1 MVRFDDHL
9 SPQPYSAD
17 RTPADRASADR
28 PSADRALSLKRTPS
42 RGRSRLKNVLI
53 LTVCF
58 LLVAV
63 YAATYY
69 WAESLWFQELG
80 FLNEFWLRSQ
90 TKVFCGLIVLL
101 VSLGITFFNLRLAD
115 RLRFRE
121 NCLLPTQR
129 NLRSS
134 LGLKGLLA
142 GLLGLGL
149 IIGGLLVYH
158 GSLAFYALTSDRTT
172 IPAPFGLD
180 VQLDSY
186 LLQQLINNV
195 GLFALLVGGAV
206 ALISLPR
213 FLIRLSAVLLSTFF
227 AVIATE
233 EWARLLP
240 SLNPTSFNQADP
252 VFGRDLSFYIFK
264 LPIWELVNMWISGVL
279 LFVLAAVLL
288 MYLLAG
294 ETLQQGQFVGFSE
307 QQQRHLYAIAASV
320 LFMTSLSHWLDRF
333 ELLYSTQGVT
343 YGASFTDIHVDL
355 PVNAALS
362 LISLGLSLFLAWRT
376 LAWPRLRRSQ
386 PLRRPSSSRPQRRS
400 AWQRFPLRHPIITT
414 IALYVLCALLGNTLV
429 PWVVQ
434 RTVVQ
439 PNELLRERPYI
450 ERTIAFTRKAF
461 GLTDIEVESFNPQGT
476 LTAQDIQQNEL
487 TIGNIRLWD
496 TRPLLESNRQ
506 LQQIRLYYEF
516 ADADVDRYTLAS
528 DNPSSENQ
536 LSEDRRQVLISARE
550 LNYEQVPTEA
560 QTWVNEHL
568 TYTHGYGFTMSPV
581 NTAGPSGL
589 PEYFIKD
596 IAHNPSSADVA
607 RSIPVDKPRIYYGE
621 LTNTYVMPNSRVPE
635 LDYPSGSENVYNRY
649 DGEGGIGIGPF
660 WRRLL
665 FAKHLGDWKM
675 LLTDDFTPDTRLMFR
690 RNIAERVRQIA
701 PFIAFDDD
709 PYLVIADT
717 EGAYSPV
724 SEGTD
729 KSYLYWMIDAYTTS
743 DHYPYSDPDSNAFN
757 YIRNS
762 VKVVID
768 AYNGSVHFYIADE
781 SDPII
786 RTWARIFP
794 DMFRPLSAMPKSLF
808 AHIRYPHDFSLI
820 QSNQLFIYHM
830 TDPQVFYNREDLWR
844 APNEIYANEEQVVEP
859 YYITMELTGEDAGE
873 FVLLRPFT
881 PARRNN
887 LIALLAARSDGEDY
901 GKQLLY
907 EFPKQELVF
916 GPEQIEARINQ
927 EPEIS
932 QRISLWNTQGSRA
945 NQGNLLV
952 IPIDESV
959 LYVEPLYLEAEQNRL
974 PILARVIVA
983 YKNRIAMSKTLEQGL
998 QAIFSS
1004 AESDDSTVLQEL
1016 GNSDG
1021 VEELLLPNAEDPNAI
1036 EGDTDISGV
1045 VVSD

>member
-1 MVRFDDHL
+1 M
-9 SPQPYSAD
+9 
-17 RTPADRASADR
+17 
-28 PSADRALSLKRTPS
+28 
-42 RGRSRLKNVLI
+42 LI
-53 LTVCF
+53 
-58 LLVAV
+58 AA
-63 YAATYY
+63 YAGTYY
-69 WAESLWFQELG
+69 WAESLWFQELT

-90 TKVFCGLIVLL
+90 VQVASGLITLL

-115 RLRFRE
+115 RLRFNE
-121 NCLLPTQR
+121 SCLLPTQN
-129 NLRSS
+129 NLRNG
-134 LGLKGLLA
+134 LGLKGLLPV
-142 GLLGLGL
+142 LIGLGMLVGGAL
-149 IIGGLLVYH
+149 IYH
-158 GSLAFYALTSDRTT
+158 GSLAFYELTSDRAD
-172 IPAPFGLD
+172 IPDPFGLD
-180 VQLDSY
+180 FQLDGY
-186 LLQQLINNV
+186 LLRQLA
-195 GLFALLVGGAV
+195 GDPWLLLLLLGGAV
-206 ALISLPR
+206 AFITLPR
-213 FLIRLSAVLLSTFF
+213 ILIRISAVLLSTFF

-240 SLNPTSFNQADP
+240 SLNPTPFNQTDP
-252 VFGRDLSFYIFK
+252 VFGQDLSFYIFK
-264 LPIWELVNMWISGVL
+264 LPIWELVNMWMSGLL
-279 LFVLAAVLL
+279 LFLLAAVLL

-294 ETLQQGQFVGFSE
+294 ETLQQGRFVGFSP
-307 QQQRHLYAIAASV
+307 QQQRHLYAIAACV
-320 LFMTSLSHWLDRF
+320 LFITSLSHWLDRF
-333 ELLYSTQGVT
+333 ERLYSTQGVT

-376 LAWPRLRRSQ
+376 LAWDRLRRSLTRARPALR
-386 PLRRPSSSRPQRRS
+386 PLSSAPGNRPPAPKKQRWRHVL
-400 AWQRFPLRHPIITT
+400 FGHPIIVT
-414 IALYVLCALLGNTLV
+414 ITLYFLCALLGNTFV
-429 PWVVQ
+429 PWLVQ
-434 RTVVQ
+434 RVVVQ

-461 GLTDIEVESFNPQGT
+461 GLTDIEVEDFNPQGT
-476 LTAQDIQQNEL
+476 LTAQDIQQNQL
-487 TIGNIRLWD
+487 TIDNIRLWD

-516 ADADVDRYTLAS
+516 ADADVDRYTLIGADQS
-528 DNPSSENQ
+528 T
-536 LSEDRRQVLISARE
+536 DRRQVLISARE
-550 LNYEQVPTEA
+550 LNYAQVPTEA

-589 PEYFIKD
+589 PDYFIKD
-596 IAHNPSSADVA
+596 IAHNPSSEEVA

-621 LTNTYVMPNSRVPE
+621 LTNTYVMSNSRVPE

-649 DGEGGIGIGPF
+649 DGQGGINIGPL

-665 FAKHLGDWKM
+665 FAKHLGDWRM
-675 LLTDDFTPDTRLMFR
+675 LLSDDLTPDTRLMFR
-690 RNIAERVRQIA
+690 RNIEARIRRIA
-701 PFIAFDDD
+701 PFIEFDDD
-709 PYLVIADT
+709 PYLVIADA
-717 EGAYSPV
+717 EGAYAPV
-724 SEGTD
+724 NEG
-729 KSYLYWMIDAYTTS
+729 KNENYLYWMIDAYTTS
-743 DHYPYSDPDSNAFN
+743 DRYPYADPDNNRFN
-757 YIRNS
+757 YIRNT
-762 VKVVID
+762 VKVVVD
-768 AYNGSVHFYIADE
+768 AYNGSVHFYIADD

-794 DMFRPLSAMPKSLF
+794 NMFEPLSAMPKNILS
-808 AHIRYPHDFSLI
+808 HIRYPHDFSLI
-820 QSNQLFIYHM
+820 QSNQLFTYHM

-844 APNEIYANEEQVVEP
+844 APNEIYANEEQVVKP
-859 YYITMELTGEDAGE
+859 YYITMELPNEEAGE

-887 LIALLAARSDGEDY
+887 LTALLAARSDGEAY

-983 YKNRIAMSKTLEQGL
+983 YKNRIAMAQTLEQGL
-998 QAIFSS
+998 NAIFEGTSNSS
-1004 AESDDSTVLQEL
+1004 TAIIQAVEKA
-1016 GNSDG
+1016 GG
-1021 VEELLLPNAEDPNAI
+1021 VDELLLPSSEEP
-1036 EGDTDISGV
+1036 GLT
-1045 VVSD
+1045 VSPE